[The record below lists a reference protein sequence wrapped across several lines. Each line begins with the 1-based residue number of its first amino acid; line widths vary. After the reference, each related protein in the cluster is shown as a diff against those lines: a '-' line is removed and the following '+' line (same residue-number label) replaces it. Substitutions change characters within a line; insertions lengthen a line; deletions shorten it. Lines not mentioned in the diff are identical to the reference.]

1 MTKLTAFLAG
11 RMVETQKRTRCS
23 VAALARHFGVAWG
36 TAKRALTFSTPRGAR
51 KPRRTAIPIQRR
63 RATVVR
69 LARLT
74 DARGTAVWP
83 LYPSAPAMAA
93 ELARRGIV
101 VSARTV
107 QRDLRT
113 SGFRSRVRR
122 FVPTRNPSVW
132 ARRLAFCQ
140 RMKGRTVRALIPR
153 LVFSDEHGM
162 STNDVS
168 DRLQWVQ
175 STEDVLTRESLRVH
189 NTLRLSIFAAIG
201 FNYKSPLVR
210 LRLKR
215 RRGADDDATA
225 DRRTGFRQ
233 TSQSYIRLCLS
244 RIAPALVQG
253 RKVFMQDG
261 ASAHTANATSAYL
274 ANKGI
279 ELLAG
284 WPSHSPDLNP
294 IEELW
299 AELNRR
305 VASRHPMTQKELDDW
320 TEDEWNRFP
329 QAMINKYV
337 TSFAKKCARCARRGG
352 KC

>member
-11 RMVETQKRTRCS
+11 RMAETQKRTRCS

-51 KPRRTAIPIQRR
+51 KPRRTAVPIQRR

-83 LYPSAPAMAA
+83 RFPSAPAMKA

-140 RMKGRTVRALIPR
+140 RMKGRTVRALIQR
-153 LVFSDEHGM
+153 VVFSDEHGM
-162 STNDVS
+162 SSNDVS

-175 STEDVLTRESLRVH
+175 STEDVLTRESVRVH
-189 NTLRLSIFAAIG
+189 NALRLSIFAAIG
-201 FNYKSPLVR
+201 FNYKSPLIR
-210 LRLKR
+210 LCQKR
-215 RRGADDDATA
+215 RRGADDD

-253 RKVFMQDG
+253 RRVFMQDG

-274 ANKGI
+274 ATKGI
-279 ELLAG
+279 KVLAG

-294 IEELW
+294 IEEVW

-305 VASRHPMTQKELDDW
+305 VGNRHPMTQQELDDW
-320 TEDEWNRFP
+320 TVEEWNNFP
-329 QAMINKYV
+329 QALINKYV
-337 TSFAKKCARCARRGG
+337 KSFVVKCSRCVRRGG